1 MRDKL
6 LQWTLDARKALSQA
20 QATVS
25 EYSVD
30 QITASLEAV
39 DIANALAPHCR
50 FIKEAISS
58 QLRLLQLIVERIQND
73 QSQAHQRFEDHLIEL
88 DKMDFEL
95 NESLENLK
103 RMRLEE
109 VFYDSSTATAI
120 PTLHDFIDDSAVEKI
135 RVRLREM
142 IDEIQESHDHSSQE
156 LLQLWSVYNQLYTQL
171 NLLGPLP
178 RPPKPPMKGVTYSSD
193 DQQSITFSTL
203 TEYQDHYAQ
212 QMASLLLS
220 FASHFEQCANA
231 LKEFEDVD
239 DDAEED
245 MNQIMEILERD
256 GAELDDALI
265 ELESCV
271 DCVKYS
277 THKFEEH
284 LKGMQRYY
292 NNIKELL
299 KMLENVGQHS
309 LTEQLHQHD
318 YFRQAEQDKKQDF
331 DDIKNSMTE
340 LTAHYLRFINT
351 YDAVL
356 VEYQRR
362 RDLSQQ
368 VQQYVA
374 DFANEVHRYYE
385 SKYCRFVKPHC

>member
-25 EYSVD
+25 EYSLD

-50 FIKEAISS
+50 FVKEAISS

-73 QSQAHQRFEDHLIEL
+73 QSQAHQRFEDQLIEL

-103 RMRLEE
+103 RVRLEE

-156 LLQLWSVYNQLYTQL
+156 LLQLWSIYNQLYTQL

-178 RPPKPPMKGVTYSSD
+178 RLPKPPVKGVAYSSD
-193 DQQSITFSTL
+193 DQQLVTFSSL
-203 TEYQDHYAQ
+203 AEYQDHYAQ

-231 LKEFEDVD
+231 LKEFEDLD
-239 DDAEED
+239 DDAE
-245 MNQIMEILERD
+245 RRH
-256 GAELDDALI
+256 
-265 ELESCV
+265 ES
-271 DCVKYS
+271 D
-277 THKFEEH
+277 H
-284 LKGMQRYY
+284 G
-292 NNIKELL
+292 
-299 KMLENVGQHS
+299 
-309 LTEQLHQHD
+309 
-318 YFRQAEQDKKQDF
+318 
-331 DDIKNSMTE
+331 NSRT
-340 LTAHYLRFINT
+340 
-351 YDAVL
+351 
-356 VEYQRR
+356 RR
-362 RDLSQQ
+362 RG
-368 VQQYVA
+368 A
-374 DFANEVHRYYE
+374 
-385 SKYCRFVKPHC
+385 